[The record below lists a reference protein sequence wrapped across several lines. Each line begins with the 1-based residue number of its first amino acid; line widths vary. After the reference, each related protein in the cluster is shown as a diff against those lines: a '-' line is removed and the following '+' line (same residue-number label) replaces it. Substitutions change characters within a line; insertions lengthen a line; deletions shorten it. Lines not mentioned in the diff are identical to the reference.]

1 MSLLTA
7 FTTQVLNLA
16 TELTNMYPN
25 DSFFKSGLTAASLMK
40 KTNPRLLYNLMMEK
54 MSEYREHI
62 FAENDIFFTEQIDKL
77 EEEKQTETNT
87 EINTNT
93 ETNTEINTNTETNT
107 KTELLQEKTEQDNF
121 NFILRVRT
129 YWKEM
134 SPNTKKQI
142 WMYLK
147 VLFKL
152 SDKLNA

>member
-16 TELTNMYPN
+16 TELTNMYPT

-40 KTNPRLLYNLMMEK
+40 KTNPRLIHNLMMEK
-54 MSEYREHI
+54 MSEYREQI
-62 FAENDIFFTEQIDKL
+62 FAEDDKFFTEQIDKL
-77 EEEKQTETNT
+77 EEEKQTETG
-87 EINTNT
+87 
-93 ETNTEINTNTETNT
+93 TETNT

>member
-40 KTNPRLLYNLMMEK
+40 KTNPRLLHNLMMEK

-62 FAENDIFFTEQIDKL
+62 FAENDIFFTEQINKL
-77 EEEKQTETNT
+77 EEEKQKE
-87 EINTNT
+87 
-93 ETNTEINTNTETNT
+93 T
-107 KTELLQEKTEQDNF
+107 KTEQAEQDNF

-152 SDKLNA
+152 SDKLND

>member
-7 FTTQVLNLA
+7 FTTQVINLA
-16 TELTNMYPN
+16 TELSNMYPN

-40 KTNPRLLYNLMMEK
+40 KTNPRLLHNLMMEK
-54 MSEYREHI
+54 MTEYREHI
-62 FAENDIFFTEQIDKL
+62 FAENDIFFTEQINKL
-77 EEEKQTETNT
+77 EEAKQKETKTE
-87 EINTNT
+87 
-93 ETNTEINTNTETNT
+93 T
-107 KTELLQEKTEQDNF
+107 KTELLQEKTERDNF

-134 SPNTKKQI
+134 SLNTKKQI

-152 SDKLNA
+152 SDKLNT

>member
-40 KTNPRLLYNLMMEK
+40 KTNPRLLHNLMMEK

-62 FAENDIFFTEQIDKL
+62 FAENDIFFTEQINKL
-77 EEEKQTETNT
+77 EEE
-87 EINTNT
+87 INT
-93 ETNTEINTNTETNT
+93 
-107 KTELLQEKTEQDNF
+107 KAEQDNF

-152 SDKLNA
+152 SDKLNT

>member
-40 KTNPRLLYNLMMEK
+40 KTNPRLLHNLIMEK
-54 MSEYREHI
+54 MAAYREHI
-62 FAENDIFFTEQIDKL
+62 FSENDIFFTEQINKL
-77 EEEKQTETNT
+77 EEEKQKETNT
-87 EINTNT
+87 E
-93 ETNTEINTNTETNT
+93 T
-107 KTELLQEKTEQDNF
+107 KTEQAEQAEQDNF

-152 SDKLNA
+152 SDKLNT

>member
-1 MSLLTA
+1 MSILTA

-40 KTNPRLLYNLMMEK
+40 KTNPRLLHNLMMEK
-54 MSEYREHI
+54 MTEYRDHI
-62 FAENDIFFTEQIDKL
+62 FAEDDHFFTEQINKL
-77 EEEKQTETNT
+77 EEENKQ
-87 EINTNT
+87 NT
-93 ETNTEINTNTETNT
+93 ETDTE
-107 KTELLQEKTEQDNF
+107 QTEQDNF

>member
-1 MSLLTA
+1 MSILTA

-40 KTNPRLLYNLMMEK
+40 KTNPRLLHNLMMEK
-54 MSEYREHI
+54 MTEYRDHI
-62 FAENDIFFTEQIDKL
+62 FAEDDHFFTEQINKL
-77 EEEKQTETNT
+77 EEKNKQ
-87 EINTNT
+87 NT
-93 ETNTEINTNTETNT
+93 ETDTE
-107 KTELLQEKTEQDNF
+107 QTEQDNF

>member
-40 KTNPRLLYNLMMEK
+40 KTNPRLLHNLMMEK

-62 FAENDIFFTEQIDKL
+62 FAENDIFFTEQINKL
-77 EEEKQTETNT
+77 EEEKQKETNT
-87 EINTNT
+87 E
-93 ETNTEINTNTETNT
+93 
-107 KTELLQEKTEQDNF
+107 LLQAKAEQDNF

-152 SDKLNA
+152 SDKLND

>member
-40 KTNPRLLYNLMMEK
+40 KTNPRLLHNLMMEK

-62 FAENDIFFTEQIDKL
+62 FAENDIFFTEQINKL
-77 EEEKQTETNT
+77 EEEKQKEINIKQINKLEEE
-87 EINTNT
+87 EINT
-93 ETNTEINTNTETNT
+93 
-107 KTELLQEKTEQDNF
+107 KAEQDNF

-152 SDKLNA
+152 SDKLNT

>member
-40 KTNPRLLYNLMMEK
+40 KTNPRLLHNLMMEK

-62 FAENDIFFTEQIDKL
+62 FAENDIFFTEQINKL
-77 EEEKQTETNT
+77 EEEKQKETNI
-87 EINTNT
+87 E
-93 ETNTEINTNTETNT
+93 T
-107 KTELLQEKTEQDNF
+107 KTEQAEQDNF

-152 SDKLNA
+152 SDKLND